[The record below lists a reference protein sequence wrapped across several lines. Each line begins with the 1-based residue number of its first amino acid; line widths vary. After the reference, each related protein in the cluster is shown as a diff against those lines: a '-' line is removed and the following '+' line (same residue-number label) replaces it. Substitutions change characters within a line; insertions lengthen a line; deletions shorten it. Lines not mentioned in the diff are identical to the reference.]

1 MGEQTGDAQEMPQ
14 VMDHDPS
21 QVPMNTAIEAGP
33 DEAKPLVLLIDHAPD
48 VHRLLKLKL
57 KHEELEI
64 ASAFS
69 ANEGLTKSVADKP
82 VIILLDLDMPDMD
95 GFDLLRRLKN
105 TAATVQ
111 IPIIV
116 LSGQQSPK
124 DKAKAFDLGAVD
136 YITKPFNLT
145 ELRVRVRSALKVCR
159 LVAMLAQRAQID
171 GLTGLWNR
179 AYFDHR
185 WAEAVA
191 SASRHQH
198 SLALAMIDAD
208 HFKKVNDLFGHPAG
222 DAVLQGLARV
232 LRRECR
238 KDDVPCRYGGEE
250 FTLIM
255 PNTTTEEA
263 AIVCERLRSTIAG
276 LHWPNHP
283 EHRVTISVGMVGSAT
298 ATSLSPAEWIQA
310 ADINLYTSK
319 QGGRNQVTRSDL
331 SSPLRLSK
339 VG

>member
-1 MGEQTGDAQEMPQ
+1 MEHEPNHVNMPA
-14 VMDHDPS
+14 
-21 QVPMNTAIEAGP
+21 AIEPGA
-33 DEAKPLVLLIDHAPD
+33 DDTKPLVLLIDHAPD

-69 ANEGLTKSVADKP
+69 ANEGLNKSTADKP

-105 TAATVQ
+105 SSATVQ

-191 SASRHQH
+191 SASRHEH
-198 SLALAMIDAD
+198 ALSLAIIDAD
-208 HFKKVNDLFGHPAG
+208 HFKKVNDQYGHPAG
-222 DAVLQGLARV
+222 DAVLQGIARV

-250 FTLIM
+250 FVLIM
-255 PNTTTEEA
+255 PNTSTHDA
-263 AIVCERLRSTIAG
+263 GIVCERLRTTIAG
-276 LHWPNHP
+276 MHWPNHP
-283 EHRVTISVGMVGSAT
+283 EHRVTISTGLVGCNV

-310 ADINLYTSK
+310 ADINLYASK
-319 QGGRNQVTRSDL
+319 QNGRNQVTCSDL
-331 SSPLRLSK
+331 AGPIRLSK
-339 VG
+339 AS